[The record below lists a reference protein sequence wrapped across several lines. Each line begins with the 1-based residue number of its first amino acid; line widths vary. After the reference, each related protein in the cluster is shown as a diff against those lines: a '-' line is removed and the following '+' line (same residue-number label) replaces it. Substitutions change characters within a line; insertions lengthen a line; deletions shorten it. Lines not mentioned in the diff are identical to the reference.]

1 MLLIMKPDQSRTLPT
16 WNEIAAAIRHQASV
30 LRPVLLAIYLP
41 VVLLFGITIIVRLQT
56 GIAIAEF
63 TRDPRGFTGIPVYT
77 GSISNLGVM
86 IWTGGAAICLFTYG
100 VIRNRGKGDLTPPF
114 LLYAGLF
121 TLLLTLDDLFMLHE
135 VVFPEELGIPENLT
149 YATYALLAIGLLV
162 LFRSVILKSNFLLLL
177 LALVFLGTSV
187 VVDFFQGM
195 VSIPGWYLW
204 EDGSK
209 LFGIVSWTAYFI
221 SVCAQHIRPRGDRA
235 GAVD

>member
-1 MLLIMKPDQSRTLPT
+1 MSSQKRAGLPS
-16 WNEIAAAIRHQASV
+16 WNDIVSALRHQALA

-41 VVLLFGITIIVRLQT
+41 VVVLFGITIIIRLET

-63 TRDPRGFTGIPVYT
+63 TRDPLGFTGIPVYT

-86 IWTGGAAICLFTYG
+86 IWTGGAAICLFTWG
-100 VIRNRGKGDLTPPF
+100 IMRNRAKGDLTPPF

-135 VVFPEELGIPENLT
+135 VVFPEELGIPEEVT
-149 YATYALLAIGLLV
+149 YATYVILAVGLVV
-162 LFRSVILKSNFLLLL
+162 LFRSVILESNFLLLL
-177 LALVFLGTSV
+177 LALVFLGISI

-195 VSIPGWYLW
+195 ISVPGWYLW

-221 SVCAQHIRPRGDRA
+221 SVCAQYIRRRGGRA
-235 GAVD
+235 GAAD